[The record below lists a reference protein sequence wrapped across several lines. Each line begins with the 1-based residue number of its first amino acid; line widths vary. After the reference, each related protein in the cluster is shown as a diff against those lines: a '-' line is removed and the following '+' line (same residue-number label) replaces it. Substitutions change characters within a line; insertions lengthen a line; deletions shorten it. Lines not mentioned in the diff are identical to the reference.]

1 MKRKGTVLLLLLLG
15 LLLFSFSTSH
25 LAVKERRKDLG
36 VSYSLH
42 IDSFSAGLMKIFAG
56 EFKGLLADYLVLEAG
71 AFIGSNQDIS
81 QDQWEKIALAFEQSL
96 QLDPYFQQ
104 TYLHVQGDLP
114 WWAKMPEK
122 TISLLDISRK
132 HRPWDWYPGY
142 YMGFDYYYF
151 LRDYANASDL
161 FLDTAK
167 IKGAPV
173 LLAVLGGRLALKGG
187 RTEAA
192 IVLLQSMLED
202 PELHDV
208 EKKEITERM
217 VALRGVL
224 LLESAIEEYKHLRG
238 AYPPSLETLVEEG
251 LLHHLPEN
259 PYVDHYFYNHEDG
272 HVSFDKPG

>member
-1 MKRKGTVLLLLLLG
+1 MKRKGTAVLLFSLG

-25 LAVKERRKDLG
+25 LAIKERRKELG
-36 VSYSLH
+36 VSYSFH
-42 IDSFSAGLMKIFAG
+42 IDAFSAGLMKMFAG

-71 AFIGSNQDIS
+71 AFIGSNQGIS
-81 QDQWEKIALAFEQSL
+81 QEQWEKVALAFEQSL

-104 TYLHVQGDLP
+104 TYLEVQGELP
-114 WWAKMPEK
+114 WWADMPEK

-132 HRPWDWYPGY
+132 HRPWDWCPGY

-151 LRDYANASDL
+151 LKDYAKASER

-167 IKGAPV
+167 IKGAPL

-192 IVLLQSMLED
+192 IILLQSMLED
-202 PELHDV
+202 PELDDA
-208 EKKEITERM
+208 EKREIKERT

-224 LLESAIEEYKHLRG
+224 LLENAIKEYKQHRDT
-238 AYPPSLETLVEEG
+238 YPPSLEALVDEG
-251 LLHHLPEN
+251 LLEQLPEN
-259 PYVDHYFYNHEDG
+259 PYADHYFYNHEDG
-272 HVSFDKPG
+272 HVSFDEVG